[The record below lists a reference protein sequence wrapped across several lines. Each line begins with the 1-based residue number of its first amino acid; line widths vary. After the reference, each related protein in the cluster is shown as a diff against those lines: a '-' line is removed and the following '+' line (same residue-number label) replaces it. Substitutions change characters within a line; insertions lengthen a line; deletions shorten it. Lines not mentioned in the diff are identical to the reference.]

1 MSPIRWIPTFKSSC
15 LFIILL
21 LPHLQSLWTIFTPC
35 SHNCLECLLQTISN
49 LYVWSRSCN
58 QSLPLI
64 VEHSHI
70 LLTIINLP
78 PFFSA
83 LWKYFIP
90 SRFHKLL
97 PWVLFW
103 PLPFVNNGF
112 NLFSWFSTACAPNSC
127 ICRSWSYMSLL
138 FLIIKMMYV
147 VSPGPITSRE
157 LPAE

>member
-1 MSPIRWIPTFKSSC
+1 MNTHLQASC

-21 LPHLQSLWTIFTPC
+21 LPHLWSLWTILMLC
-35 SHNCLECLLQTISN
+35 SHNYFECCFWTTSN
-49 LYVWSRSCN
+49 LYVWSRSHN
-58 QSLPLI
+58 LSLPPI

-78 PFFSA
+78 PFFSV
-83 LWKYFIP
+83 LRKYFIP

-103 PLPFVNNGF
+103 PLPLVNNGF
-112 NLFSWFSTACAPNSC
+112 NFFSWLLIAYAPNSC
-127 ICRSWSYMSLL
+127 ICRSWSHMSLL
-138 FLIIKMMYV
+138 FLIIKTMYAI
-147 VSPGPITSRE
+147 SPGQITSRKH